1 MSTLTIAV
9 ADYFTSEGAQGG
21 LPLAVT
27 TSTKVGGN
35 KGLSQLQYLSRG
47 GSRPIVIKNASAP
60 KSLVFLSDLDAF
72 KDIPLLRSAPS
83 HSGTL
88 AGFAAMSATA
98 KDDSSTGALWVRM
111 RTETPPMT
119 LPVVGSFDENPF
131 ISSPAKSALP
141 KLEPRTDMI
150 ATQISTTTTATA
162 KPASKASTEPK
173 KTAPSKIELPK
184 LSAPVTVPKTSVSA
198 QKEYV
203 SLDEVKQVIQAAR
216 PAWSIPDVDT
226 QLKTGAGSALR
237 AAIAVKLAALF
248 VDLNAAKVPASILAS
263 IPGSTRPSVPPVS
276 TLPPLRKL
284 KLSLKVSS
292 LTKLY
297 STLNIS
303 PKLVRFA
310 SRIANV
316 KTFDGRDSP
325 SAVSLQNSPTDSPT
339 NSFASPDYF
348 SVRHNFTDLG
358 FSDDDDP
365 SLSDLDMDV
374 YQQYTKDKHYKIT
387 RSNFVAPKNIYDKR
401 DSAVYL
407 QQATLSSDRKLLVLL
422 VMCQNLAYEKKL
434 SVKLTLNNWN
444 SVLIFNNYTYM
455 KLFTSVNFDQ
465 FQFVIPFSHFPS
477 SITPQ
482 FCIRYDVNN
491 NTYWDNNASK
501 NYSFS
506 LTATQEVKEP
516 STFFTSAKIPISK
529 PLGSAGSNTFL
540 STIANGSR
548 NGANSNLSS
557 NFGGLA
563 YSGTDTVPYPID
575 DTSSGPFKNF
585 AMPSFAP
592 ASDFTPS
599 TTNSFSGSANFAN
612 ASNYDVLVNKLMV
625 AKTEAE
631 GKHSAGSGCFPRPSL
646 PHAHSMSLIP
656 TATATMTG
664 PRFSQSYLSKRAGHE
679 KPVSSLPIPTVT
691 SSSPSSTSATAG
703 VPTAHIT
710 KWTPACA
717 APTGTP
723 TAPEVPRSAS
733 SSDFSN
739 TKFNSSSY
747 AALLANYCFTGA
759 DAMSSCPME
768 SLTGSRA
775 SSSLSVN
782 SDFMGPSLG
791 SFHSLSDSFH
801 V

>member
-1 MSTLTIAV
+1 MSTLTISV
-9 ADYFTSEGAQGG
+9 ADYFNSEGQGG
-21 LPLAVT
+21 LTLAVGPS
-27 TSTKVGGN
+27 STIQGN
-35 KGLSQLQYLSRG
+35 KGTGHHQYLSIGR
-47 GSRPIVIKNASAP
+47 SRPIVIKNASAP

-72 KDIPLLRSAPS
+72 PDFPLLRSAPS
-83 HSGTL
+83 HTGTL
-88 AGFAAMSATA
+88 TGFSHMGATA
-98 KDDSSTGALWVRM
+98 KDDISTTALWVRM
-111 RTETPPMT
+111 RPEPQSSK
-119 LPVVGSFDENPF
+119 PVVEKFPAVVPF
-131 ISSPAKSALP
+131 IASPTTFALP
-141 KLEPRTDMI
+141 KAEPCADTGTI
-150 ATQISTTTTATA
+150 KISKKAAPPAAKTTP
-162 KPASKASTEPK
+162 KPVAESKKA
-173 KTAPSKIELPK
+173 APSKIDIPK
-184 LSAPVTVPKTSVSA
+184 LSAPVTVPKKAASA

-203 SLDEVKQVIQAAR
+203 SVDEVKQVIQAAR
-216 PAWSIPDVDT
+216 PAWSTADVDA
-226 QLKTGAGSALR
+226 QLKTGSGSALR
-237 AAIAVKLAALF
+237 AAIAAKLAALF
-248 VDLNAAKVPASILAS
+248 VEISGAKVPSSVMAA
-263 IPGSTRPSVPPVS
+263 IPGNATSIASMPSPPP
-276 TLPPLRKL
+276 LPTLRKL

-310 SRIANV
+310 TRIANV

-325 SAVSLQNSPTDSPT
+325 CAVSVQNSPTDSPT

-358 FSDDDDP
+358 FSDDDL

-387 RSNFVAPKNIYDKR
+387 RSNFVAPKNIYDNR

-407 QQATLSSDRKLLVLL
+407 QQASLSSDRKLLVLL

-455 KLFTSVNFDQ
+455 KLFTSVNYDQ

-506 LTATQEVKEP
+506 LTAIQEVKEP
-516 STFFTSAKIPISK
+516 SSFFTSAK
-529 PLGSAGSNTFL
+529 SATSSTTSNSFATA
-540 STIANGSR
+540 STRG
-548 NGANSNLSS
+548 GAFGDFSS
-557 NFGGLA
+557 NFGGLT
-563 YSGTDTVPYPID
+563 YPGTKSTNASLKFIAT
-575 DTSSGPFKNF
+575 TSSF
-585 AMPSFAP
+585 S
-592 ASDFTPS
+592 PS
-599 TTNSFSGSANFAN
+599 TTTSASGSANSIGSRSSLS
-612 ASNYDVLVNKLMV
+612 ASGNHYNELVNKLMV

-631 GKHSAGSGCFPRPSL
+631 GNHSAGSGCLPRPSL
-646 PHAHSMSLIP
+646 LHAHSMSLIP
-656 TATATMTG
+656 SATSTTIPTTTG
-664 PRFSQSYLSKRAGHE
+664 PRFSQSYLSKRAPE
-679 KPVSSLPIPTVT
+679 KLVSSLPSQSLTTSLPSAVT
-691 SSSPSSTSATAG
+691 SVSSG
-703 VPTAHIT
+703 VPPAHST
-710 KWTPACA
+710 KWTPASVASA
-717 APTGTP
+717 ATVAAAT
-723 TAPEVPRSAS
+723 PEVPRSAS

-739 TKFNSSSY
+739 AKFNSSSY
-747 AALLANYCFTGA
+747 AALLATYCFNGA
-759 DAMSSCPME
+759 DAMSSCPLE

-791 SFHSLSDSFH
+791 AFHSLSDSFH